1 MARPGVKSYPQAR
14 ALSASPFARIVLVL
28 DVLAHLVVLAVV
40 GKAAAAGALAT
51 TWTVV
56 VLVLAALTVV
66 ASLGSLG
73 LRARSRVWRG
83 RLCAAALLVAIWRGG
98 PLDDDRVAILA
109 TVLWSGLVWI
119 TLLVEGRR
127 VSAAVVEA
135 TGEEGL
141 GDDPSRHL

>member
-1 MARPGVKSYPQAR
+1 MARPGVKSYPHAR

-28 DVLAHLVVLAVV
+28 DVLAHLVVLAKV
-40 GKAAAAGALAT
+40 GRAAAAGELATPWTIVLGALAAS
-51 TWTVV
+51 TVF
-56 VLVLAALTVV
+56 

-98 PLDDDRVAILA
+98 PLDDDRVAILGV
-109 TVLWSGLVWI
+109 VLWTGLVWI